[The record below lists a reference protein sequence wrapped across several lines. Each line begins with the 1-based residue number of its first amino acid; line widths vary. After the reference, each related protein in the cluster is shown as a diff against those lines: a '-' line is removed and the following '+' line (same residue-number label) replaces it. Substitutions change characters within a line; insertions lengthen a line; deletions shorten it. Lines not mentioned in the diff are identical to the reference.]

1 MTYKRDLIIMKL
13 YNNTQSRGMTLF
25 PLLKEL
31 GIEEQIDQIQ
41 IAYEDMHKADYLKI
55 NPMGKVPCLVDQGI
69 VISETAAIFTYL
81 ADKYIE
87 KGLAPALDDPK
98 RGAYLKWMFFCH
110 GPLTEYMDLRSLEVS
125 NERIEQK
132 KRGLAFGDQETLFAF
147 LKQGM
152 QQANPYLLGEK
163 ISAADLYLGYWLVFA
178 IAFKILPYLDEFKPF
193 LELIKQRDSMKDVV
207 WFQKLNS

>member
-1 MTYKRDLIIMKL
+1 MKL
-13 YNNTQSRGMTLF
+13 YNNAQSRGMTLF
-25 PLLKEL
+25 PLLKKL
-31 GIEEQIDQIQ
+31 GIEDKIDQIQ
-41 IAYEDMHKADYLKI
+41 IAYEDMHNADYLNI

-193 LELIKQRDSMKDVV
+193 LELIEQRDSMKDVI

>member
-1 MTYKRDLIIMKL
+1 MMKL
-13 YNNTQSRGMTLF
+13 YNNAQSRGMTLF

-193 LELIKQRDSMKDVV
+193 LELIEQRDSMKDVI

>member
-1 MTYKRDLIIMKL
+1 MTYKRDLRMMKL

-31 GIEEQIDQIQ
+31 GIAEQIDQIQ
-41 IAYEDMHKADYLKI
+41 IAYEDMHKADYLNI

-152 QQANPYLLGEK
+152 QQANPYLLGGK

-207 WFQKLNS
+207 WFQKLNG

>member
-1 MTYKRDLIIMKL
+1 MKL
-13 YNNTQSRGMTLF
+13 YNNAQSRGMTLF

-41 IAYEDMHKADYLKI
+41 IAYEDMHKADYLNI

-207 WFQKLNS
+207 WFQKLNG

>member
-1 MTYKRDLIIMKL
+1 MMKL
-13 YNNTQSRGMTLF
+13 YNNAQSRGMTLF

-31 GIEEQIDQIQ
+31 GIAEQIDQIQ
-41 IAYEDMHKADYLKI
+41 IAYEDMHKADYLNI

-163 ISAADLYLGYWLVFA
+163 ISAADLYLGYWLVFV

-207 WFQKLNS
+207 WFQKLNG

>member
-1 MTYKRDLIIMKL
+1 MMKL
-13 YNNTQSRGMTLF
+13 YNNAQSRGMTLF

-31 GIEEQIDQIQ
+31 GIEDKIDQIQ
-41 IAYEDMHKADYLKI
+41 IAYDDMHKADYLNI

-125 NERIEQK
+125 NERIKQK

-193 LELIKQRDSMKDVV
+193 LELIKQRDSMKDVI
-207 WFQKLNS
+207 WFQKLNG

>member
-1 MTYKRDLIIMKL
+1 MMKL
-13 YNNTQSRGMTLF
+13 YNNAQSRGMTLF
-25 PLLKEL
+25 PLLKKL
-31 GIEEQIDQIQ
+31 GIEDKIDQIQ
-41 IAYEDMHKADYLKI
+41 IAYEDMHKADYLNI

-207 WFQKLNS
+207 WFQKLNG

>member
-1 MTYKRDLIIMKL
+1 MMKL
-13 YNNTQSRGMTLF
+13 YNNAQSRGMTLF

-31 GIEEQIDQIQ
+31 GIAEQIDQIQ
-41 IAYEDMHKADYLKI
+41 IAYEDMHKADYLNI

-193 LELIKQRDSMKDVV
+193 LELIQQRDSMKDVI
-207 WFQKLNS
+207 WFQKLNG

>member
-1 MTYKRDLIIMKL
+1 MKL
-13 YNNTQSRGMTLF
+13 YNNAQSRGMTLF

-31 GIEEQIDQIQ
+31 GIAEQIDQIQ
-41 IAYEDMHKADYLKI
+41 IAYEDMHKADYLNI

-207 WFQKLNS
+207 WFQKLNG

>member
-1 MTYKRDLIIMKL
+1 MMKL
-13 YNNTQSRGMTLF
+13 YNNAQTRGMTLF

-31 GIEEQIDQIQ
+31 GIEDKIDQIQ
-41 IAYEDMHKADYLKI
+41 IAYDDMHKADYLNI

-125 NERIEQK
+125 NERIKQK

-178 IAFKILPYLDEFKPF
+178 IAFKILPYLDEFKSF
-193 LELIKQRDSMKDVV
+193 LELIKQRDSMKDVI
-207 WFQKLNS
+207 WFQKLNG

>member
-1 MTYKRDLIIMKL
+1 MKL
-13 YNNTQSRGMTLF
+13 YNNAQSRGMTLF

-41 IAYEDMHKADYLKI
+41 IAYEDMHKADYLNI

-193 LELIKQRDSMKDVV
+193 LELIKQRDSMKDVI

>member
-1 MTYKRDLIIMKL
+1 MMKL
-13 YNNTQSRGMTLF
+13 YNNAQSRGMTLF

-31 GIEEQIDQIQ
+31 GIEDKIDQIQ
-41 IAYEDMHKADYLKI
+41 IAYEDMHNADYLNI

-193 LELIKQRDSMKDVV
+193 LELIKQRDSMKDVI

>member
-1 MTYKRDLIIMKL
+1 MKL
-13 YNNTQSRGMTLF
+13 YNNVQSRGMTLF
-25 PLLKEL
+25 PLFKEL

-125 NERIEQK
+125 NEQIEQK

-163 ISAADLYLGYWLVFA
+163 ISAVDLYVGYWLVFA

-193 LELIKQRDSMKDVV
+193 LELIEQRDSMKDVV
-207 WFQKLNS
+207 WFQKLNG

>member
-1 MTYKRDLIIMKL
+1 MMKL
-13 YNNTQSRGMTLF
+13 YNNVQSRGMTLF
-25 PLLKEL
+25 PLFKEL

-125 NERIEQK
+125 NEQIEQK

-163 ISAADLYLGYWLVFA
+163 ISAVDLYVGYWLVFA

-193 LELIKQRDSMKDVV
+193 LELIEQRDSMKDVV
-207 WFQKLNS
+207 WFQKLNG

>member
-1 MTYKRDLIIMKL
+1 MMKL

-31 GIEEQIDQIQ
+31 GIAEQIDQIQ
-41 IAYEDMHKADYLKI
+41 IAYEDMHKADYLNI

-207 WFQKLNS
+207 WFQKLNG

>member
-1 MTYKRDLIIMKL
+1 MMKL
-13 YNNTQSRGMTLF
+13 YNNAQSRGMTLF

-31 GIEEQIDQIQ
+31 GIAEQIDQIQ
-41 IAYEDMHKADYLKI
+41 IAYEDMHKADYLNI

-193 LELIKQRDSMKDVV
+193 LELIKQRDSMKDVI
-207 WFQKLNS
+207 WFQKLNR

>member
-1 MTYKRDLIIMKL
+1 MMKL
-13 YNNTQSRGMTLF
+13 YNNAQSRGMTLF

-31 GIEEQIDQIQ
+31 EIEEQIDQIQ

-125 NERIEQK
+125 NERIKQK

-178 IAFKILPYLDEFKPF
+178 IAFKILPYLDEFKSF
-193 LELIKQRDSMKDVV
+193 LELIKQRDSMKDVI
-207 WFQKLNS
+207 WFQKLNG

>member
-1 MTYKRDLIIMKL
+1 MMKL
-13 YNNTQSRGMTLF
+13 YNNAQSRGMTLF

-41 IAYEDMHKADYLKI
+41 IAYEDMHKADYLNI

-193 LELIKQRDSMKDVV
+193 LELIQQRDSMKDVI
-207 WFQKLNS
+207 WFQKLNG

>member
-1 MTYKRDLIIMKL
+1 MMKL
-13 YNNTQSRGMTLF
+13 YNNAQSRGMTLF

-41 IAYEDMHKADYLKI
+41 IAYEDMHKADYLNI

-163 ISAADLYLGYWLVFA
+163 ISAADLYLGYWLIFA

-193 LELIKQRDSMKDVV
+193 LELIEQRDSMKDVV

>member
-1 MTYKRDLIIMKL
+1 MGLIRMMKL
-13 YNNTQSRGMTLF
+13 YNNAQSRGMTLF

-31 GIEEQIDQIQ
+31 GIAEQIDQIQ
-41 IAYEDMHKADYLKI
+41 IAYEDMHKADYLNI
-55 NPMGKVPCLVDQGI
+55 NPMGKVPCLVDQGV

-87 KGLAPALDDPK
+87 KGLAPTLDDPK

-193 LELIKQRDSMKDVV
+193 LELIE
-207 WFQKLNS
+207 

>member
-1 MTYKRDLIIMKL
+1 MMKL

-31 GIEEQIDQIQ
+31 GIAEQIDQIQ
-41 IAYEDMHKADYLKI
+41 IAYEDMHKADYLNI

-193 LELIKQRDSMKDVV
+193 LELIKQRDSMKDVI

>member
-1 MTYKRDLIIMKL
+1 MMKL
-13 YNNTQSRGMTLF
+13 YNNAQSRGMTLF

-55 NPMGKVPCLVDQGI
+55 NSMGKVPCLVDQGI

-193 LELIKQRDSMKDVV
+193 LELIEQRDSMKDVV